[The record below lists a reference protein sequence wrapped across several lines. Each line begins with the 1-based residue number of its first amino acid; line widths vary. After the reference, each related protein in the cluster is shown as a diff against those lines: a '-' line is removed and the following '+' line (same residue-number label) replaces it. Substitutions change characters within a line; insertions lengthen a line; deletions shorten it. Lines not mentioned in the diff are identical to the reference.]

1 MFLMDVLR
9 RCATIALVCMFC
21 SIGIGLAGAE
31 KENTGGSSGSGF
43 IIHSDGFILT
53 NHHVVKG
60 AKDILVV
67 LGDARKYKAKVIMA
81 DEDKDIAMLKIG
93 ATGLPKVRLG
103 DSNQMEVTDYV
114 MVLGYPLAT
123 ELGTEVSFSDGRINA
138 KRDSERF
145 PVLQIDANINPGNS
159 GGPVVNDR
167 GEVIGIAVAKLNAAK
182 MLIESGVLP
191 ERINFAIP
199 IFSANQF
206 IRAAYPLGVERMP
219 GRTKMEQRDI
229 FKQVKKATVL
239 ILTVSEDEA
248 PDFVLVKGG
257 CYKMGDTFDDG
268 FVDEKPVHEV
278 CVDDFYMGK
287 YEVTQ
292 GQWEK
297 VMGSNPSYF
306 KKGERYPVELVSW
319 DDVQVYISKLNQQTG
334 QTGRKYRLP
343 TEAEWEYACREG
355 GKKVRFG
362 TGTDRI
368 NSEIANFNATADYKQ
383 PYSDA
388 GEYREQ
394 TMPVGSFKANGLGLH
409 DMSGNVWEWVED
421 WYAGD
426 AYRQH
431 AERNPIYTKAGSNR
445 VVRGCSWSGSPQGV
459 RCAYRRNYTPG
470 SRGNAL
476 GFRLVL
482 FQ

>member
-1 MFLMDVLR
+1 MFLRSVLR
-9 RCATIALVCMFC
+9 CIRAIVVLCVFSSM
-21 SIGIGLAGAE
+21 GIGLVGAE

-53 NHHVVKG
+53 NNHVVKG
-60 AKDILVV
+60 AKGILVV
-67 LGDARKYKAKVIMA
+67 LSDARKYEAKVVMA

-93 ATGLPKVRLG
+93 AVNLPKVRLG

-114 MVLGYPLAT
+114 MVLGYPLAS

-138 KRDSERF
+138 KRESERF
-145 PVLQIDANINPGNS
+145 PIFQIDANINPGNS

-199 IFSANQF
+199 IYSANQL
-206 IRAAYPLGVERMP
+206 IRAAYPLGVERVSN
-219 GRTKMEQRDI
+219 RTRMEQRDI
-229 FKQVKKATVL
+229 FRQVKRATVL
-239 ILTVSEDEA
+239 ILAVSEEED

-257 CYKMGDTFDDG
+257 CYEMGDTFSEG
-268 FVDEKPVHEV
+268 VSDEKPLHKV
-278 CVDDFYMGK
+278 CVDGFYMGR

-292 GQWEK
+292 AQWEK
-297 VMGSNPSYF
+297 VMGSNPSFF
-306 KKGERYPVELVSW
+306 KKGGRYPVEQVSW
-319 DDVQVYISKLNQQTG
+319 DDVQIYISKLNQ

-368 NSEIANFNATADYKQ
+368 NSGIANYNARADYKQ

-388 GEYREQ
+388 GEYRSQ
-394 TMPVGSFKANGLGLH
+394 TTPVGNFKANSLGLY

-421 WYAGD
+421 VYSAD
-426 AYRQH
+426 AYSQSVKD
-431 AERNPIYTKAGSNR
+431 NPIYTKSGADRVFRGGSWYR
-445 VVRGCSWSGSPQGV
+445 YPQGV
-459 RCAYRRNYTPG
+459 RCSSRANLVPGRRLSYI
-470 SRGNAL
+470 
-476 GFRLVL
+476 GFRLV
-482 FQ
+482 FFR